1 MTEKNETAL
10 TEAKINKL
18 KSWSPVWIIPLVTL
32 LIGAWILYYHF
43 SHQGPEVTLIT
54 YNAEGIEAGKTK
66 IKSRSVDIGLVES
79 VTLDSNFSR
88 VIINARLDTGMNEL
102 LRSDTAFWVVRPQIG
117 KEGVTGLG
125 TLLSGAYIEL
135 QPGLTGKEK
144 EEFDLLDAPPLA
156 SPDAKG
162 IRINLVSERAGQ
174 LNAGDP
180 VLFRGYQV
188 GSVETSEFNID
199 SRDMHYQLFIKAP
212 YDKMVTSN
220 VRFWKDSGIAFDMS
234 SSGVRVEMASL
245 STLFSGGVSFDVP
258 AGWLPGEQIAP
269 KTEFKLYDNE
279 KSIQNSLYTDY
290 RSYIMFFS
298 DSVRGLQAGA
308 PVEFRGIRM
317 GTVVQVPYYTKG
329 MQQSLDKDFRIPV
342 LIHVEPER
350 FANDVGE
357 SFDFVKELSTASNNG
372 LRASLKS
379 GNLLTG
385 ALYIDLDF
393 YPDEKKWEGPRE
405 VAGFQQIPTVGSGLA
420 QIQQKVMTSLD
431 KINNLP
437 VEPMLKEMT
446 ATLSESQKAV
456 MEAKETL
463 KALNAMIGSDEFRNL
478 PNDIQQSLKEINRSM
493 QGFQPG
499 SPAYGKMIDNMQQ
512 LDQVLREMQPLLK
525 TLNNKSNALIFE
537 AKEGKDPEP
546 KRAEK

>member
-135 QPGLTGKEK
+135 QPGLTGNEK
-144 EEFDLLDAPPLA
+144 NEFNLLDSPPLA

-188 GSVETSEFNID
+188 GSVETSEFNIE

-329 MQQSLDKDFRIPV
+329 MQQTLDKDFRIPV

-357 SFDFVKELSTASNNG
+357 SFDFVKEITSASNNG

-393 YPDEKKWEGPRE
+393 YPDEKKWEGPLE

-456 MEAKETL
+456 AEAKETL

-478 PNDIQQSLKEINRSM
+478 PNDIQQSLEEINRSM

-499 SPAYGKMIDNMQQ
+499 SPAYGKMLDNMQQ

>member
-1 MTEKNETAL
+1 
-10 TEAKINKL
+10 
-18 KSWSPVWIIPLVTL
+18 
-32 LIGAWILYYHF
+32 
-43 SHQGPEVTLIT
+43 
-54 YNAEGIEAGKTK
+54 
-66 IKSRSVDIGLVES
+66 
-79 VTLDSNFSR
+79 
-88 VIINARLDTGMNEL
+88 
-102 LRSDTAFWVVRPQIG
+102 
-117 KEGVTGLG
+117 
-125 TLLSGAYIEL
+125 
-135 QPGLTGKEK
+135 
-144 EEFDLLDAPPLA
+144 
-156 SPDAKG
+156 
-162 IRINLVSERAGQ
+162 
-174 LNAGDP
+174 
-180 VLFRGYQV
+180 
-188 GSVETSEFNID
+188 
-199 SRDMHYQLFIKAP
+199 
-212 YDKMVTSN
+212 
-220 VRFWKDSGIAFDMS
+220 
-234 SSGVRVEMASL
+234 
-245 STLFSGGVSFDVP
+245 
-258 AGWLPGEQIAP
+258 
-269 KTEFKLYDNE
+269 
-279 KSIQNSLYTDY
+279 
-290 RSYIMFFS
+290 
-298 DSVRGLQAGA
+298 
-308 PVEFRGIRM
+308 M

-357 SFDFVKELSTASNNG
+357 SFDFVKEITFASNNG

-393 YPDEKKWEGPRE
+393 YPDEAKWKGPQE
-405 VAGFQQIPTVGSGLA
+405 VAGIQQIPTVSSGLA

-456 MEAKETL
+456 SEAKETL
-463 KALNAMIGSDEFRNL
+463 KSLNAMIGSDEFRNL
-478 PNDIQQSLKEINRSM
+478 PSDIQQSLKEINRSM